1 LATNSDLTSWIISL
15 ETAEAISK
23 LKVVSASNQNLLQFV
38 EEGIVVA
45 GLPML
50 VADQVDT
57 ETVFWGIP
65 QQHVVLLMRKGTAF
79 ERFPV
84 RAAGRHRRPRRVAS
98 GTRVPERARCGSRT
112 RRRVSRQNWG
122 PGP

>member
-1 LATNSDLTSWIISL
+1 
-15 ETAEAISK
+15 
-23 LKVVSASNQNLLQFV
+23 
-38 EEGIVVA
+38 
-45 GLPML
+45 
-50 VADQVDT
+50 
-57 ETVFWGIP
+57 
-65 QQHVVLLMRKGTAF
+65 VLLMRKGTAF
-79 ERFPV
+79 ERFPP